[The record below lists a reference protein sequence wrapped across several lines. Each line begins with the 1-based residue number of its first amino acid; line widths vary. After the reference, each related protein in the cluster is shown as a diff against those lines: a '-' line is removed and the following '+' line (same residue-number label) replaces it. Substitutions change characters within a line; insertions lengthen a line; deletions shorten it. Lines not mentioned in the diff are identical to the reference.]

1 MLAAGESLRAAYPVL
16 RRLSARHL
24 RAICRQWYRAGWSPA
39 RIVHALDNAPDGTAH
54 ACDTEV
60 RHLARWMMARL
71 DLWRDPATGQPLP
84 SSGTAPPRPAPR
96 EPRPRHRTATR
107 PGPRPPG
114 PAPAAPRS
122 PASTRRPAAAS
133 SPPRCSGARPAS
145 RRPRP
150 AARPARRPRPGAAGE
165 PAGKPRL
172 PPVITR
178 RQSRE
183 SRHRSRVTART
194 ECITR

>member
-84 SSGTAPPRPAPR
+84 PPAVVRDRPAPPRTPRAEATAPDSDPA
-96 EPRPRHRTATR
+96 
-107 PGPRPPG
+107 G
-114 PAPAAPRS
+114 
-122 PASTRRPAAAS
+122 PAAAGAS
-133 SPPRCSGARPAS
+133 ARGAALARQYAAASGGQFAAALQRREARKQAA
-145 RRPRP
+145 
-150 AARPARRPRPGAAGE
+150 AARSTSSTPP
-165 PAGKPRL
+165 PAGGGR
-172 PPVITR
+172 
-178 RQSRE
+178 
-183 SRHRSRVTART
+183 
-194 ECITR
+194 